1 MTTTL
6 KHYKYK
12 HRNNKTMRKK
22 LRKSRGGKRYGAFHG
37 TKSTLDELDALLNNP
52 DHHML
57 VKHYKKSCSH
67 CKNLDPEW
75 KSVVNR
81 LSDVNPEFTVANLNP
96 DATNYMNE
104 HHYKNH
110 KYDVNG
116 FPTIVYINKIKNV
129 KPKEYHG
136 ERTADAIMDWLVKV
150 INDKRIKI
158 TIESGEN
165 DSEELP
171 DEDPAFQ
178 SADMSAPLDQY
189 PVEYAPPSQ
198 VEYAPPP
205 SQVEY
210 APPPSQVDAPPPSQ
224 VDAPPAEDAF
234 PPPPQEEPSAVAK
247 VTGTIKN
254 TASVLDEKIGN
265 GVGAIK
271 SAFTNEIDFGKM
283 FSSADSAAPVAAA
296 PVAAAPVAAAPVA
309 AVAAAP
315 GTNPEQPPV
324 QKPALNPDLVPAPI
338 NAPQV
343 PSLVGG
349 RKKNRRY
356 TRRKHRRSKSSKQ
369 SRSKK

>member
-1 MTTTL
+1 MTTSL

-37 TKSTLDELDALLNNP
+37 TKSTLDELEALLNNP

-57 VKHYKKSCSH
+57 VKHYSKSCSH

-81 LSDVNPEFTVANLNP
+81 LSNVNPEFTIANLNP

-136 ERTADAIMDWLVKV
+136 ERTADAIMEWLAK
-150 INDKRIKI
+150 IITDKRIKI
-158 TIESGEN
+158 TIESGEEPE
-165 DSEELP
+165 SHEEGKY
-171 DEDPAFQ
+171 PASFQ
-178 SADMSAPLDQY
+178 S
-189 PVEYAPPSQ
+189 PPSPFDQDQ
-198 VEYAPPP
+198 VED
-205 SQVEY
+205 SF
-210 APPPSQVDAPPPSQ
+210 
-224 VDAPPAEDAF
+224 PPASTQAEDALAPQSEDAF
-234 PPPPQEEPSAVAK
+234 PPAPQSEDAFPPAPQSEDAFQPQEEPSTVNK
-247 VTGTIKN
+247 LTGTIKN
-254 TASVLDEKIGN
+254 TASAIDDKIEKS
-265 GVGAIK
+265 VGAIK
-271 SAFTNEIDFGKM
+271 SAFTNDIDFEKM

-315 GTNPEQPPV
+315 VTNPEQPPV